1 MGSFGAMTV
10 NERLCEAGLM
20 GAYEAAKRSGDL
32 RKIND
37 VLLKVD
43 LCQDKSGMNW
53 PVKRVD
59 Q

>member
-1 MGSFGAMTV
+1 
-10 NERLCEAGLM
+10 M